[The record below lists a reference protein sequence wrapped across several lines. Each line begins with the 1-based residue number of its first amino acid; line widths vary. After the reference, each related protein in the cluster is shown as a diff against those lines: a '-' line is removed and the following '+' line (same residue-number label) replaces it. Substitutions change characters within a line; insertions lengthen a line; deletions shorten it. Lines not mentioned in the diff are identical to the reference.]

1 MPCQL
6 KADKARDKEFLEYKR
21 KENEE
26 NPHHEL
32 EIAKIFANAMM
43 QGRST
48 PAFIPNMNMNTQ
60 VMPQWSYAQSSN
72 AQEYSAH
79 NSAQCDPK

>member
-1 MPCQL
+1 MDYLKWIRHKQPGRHACQL
-6 KADKARDKEFLEYKR
+6 KADKARDKEFLEFKR

-26 NPHHEL
+26 NHRHEV

-48 PAFIPNMNMNTQ
+48 PAFIPNMNMNPQ
-60 VMPQWSYAQSSN
+60 VVAQWPYV
-72 AQEYSAH
+72 
-79 NSAQCDPK
+79 